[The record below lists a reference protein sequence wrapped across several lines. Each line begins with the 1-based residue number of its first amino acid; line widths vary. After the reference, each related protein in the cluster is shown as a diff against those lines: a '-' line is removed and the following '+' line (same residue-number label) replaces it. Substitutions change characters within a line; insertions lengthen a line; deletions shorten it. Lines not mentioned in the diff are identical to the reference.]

1 MHELSIALNMV
12 DIASETARQNGGG
25 RVRKLYLKLGALSG
39 VARDALEFS
48 WELACADVAALEGAR
63 LVIEEVPVVVRCAEC
78 RRDGAL
84 ETINKMVCPN
94 CRAFASTIV
103 AGRELEITALEII

>member
-12 DIASETARQNGGG
+12 DIAAETALKNGGG

-39 VARDALEFS
+39 VAKDALAFS
-48 WELACADVAALEGAR
+48 WEIACAGVPALEGSR
-63 LVIEEVPVVVRCAEC
+63 LVIEEVPVVAHCARCERDVRL
-78 RRDGAL
+78 DTL
-84 ETINKMVCPN
+84 NKFVCPN
-94 CRAFASTIV
+94 CGAFVSAIA